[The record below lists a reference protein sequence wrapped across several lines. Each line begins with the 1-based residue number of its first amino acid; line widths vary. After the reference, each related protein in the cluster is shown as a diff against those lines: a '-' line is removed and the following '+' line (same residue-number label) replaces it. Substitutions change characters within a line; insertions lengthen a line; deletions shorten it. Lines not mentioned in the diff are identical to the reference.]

1 MYDIYKISIFYIF
14 MGFVCLIIYF
24 NIPSDT
30 SSSFYKQIILILG
43 AIYLVLGGSRLYNY
57 YKEKDN

>member
-1 MYDIYKISIFYIF
+1 

-30 SSSFYKQIILILG
+30 NSSFYKQIILILG
-43 AIYLVLGGSRLYNY
+43 AIYLVLGGSRLYNF